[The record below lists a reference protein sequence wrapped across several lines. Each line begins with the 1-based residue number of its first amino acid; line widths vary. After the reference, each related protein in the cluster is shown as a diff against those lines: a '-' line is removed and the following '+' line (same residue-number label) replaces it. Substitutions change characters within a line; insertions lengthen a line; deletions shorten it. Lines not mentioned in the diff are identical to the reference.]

1 MEGVI
6 MDLAAIINQYYPAL
20 KIKYAQKLLPG
31 HHKALNAVCRCR
43 TPDSGELFVQCPDCT
58 HGEWKPLSCGHRNCP
73 KCQNHEASLWIDRQ
87 QGKLLPV
94 LYFMTTFTLPYEL
107 RSLAWYHQSRVYSIF
122 FSCVASTLKDFGL
135 NSRHLGAQIG
145 MTMVLH
151 THNRKLDYHPH
162 IHVVIPGGGVD
173 QSRRQWKKNKGK
185 YLFNK
190 KALAKVFRAR
200 FLAALNENKLPIPKK
215 LPGEWVVDCSRVG
228 KGITALKYLS
238 RYLYRGVVSEKN
250 IVSNHNGRVTFRYTE
265 SCTGKIRY
273 RTLNGEDFLFLI
285 IQHVLPKGFR
295 RVRDYGFLH
304 GNAKK
309 LLALVQLVL
318 RVIITGAQQRPRPVF
333 KCPCCK
339 TAMIILGFRQFAW
352 ESG

>member
-1 MEGVI
+1 
-6 MDLAAIINQYYPAL
+6 MDLVAIISQYYPAL

-31 HHKALNAVCRCR
+31 HHNALNAICRCR

-58 HGEWKPLSCGHRNCP
+58 HGEWKPLSCGHRSCP

-107 RSLAWYHQSRVYSIF
+107 RSLTWYHQTHVYSIF
-122 FSCVASTLKDFGL
+122 FACVASTLKDFGL

-151 THNRKLDYHPH
+151 THTRKLDYHPH

-228 KGITALKYLS
+228 KGITALKYMS
-238 RYLYRGVVSEKN
+238 RYLYRGVISENN
-250 IVSNHNGRVTFRYTE
+250 IVSNHNGRVTFRYVE
-265 SCTGKIRY
+265 SSTGKTRY

-295 RVRDYGFLH
+295 RVRDFGFLH

-318 RVIITGAQQRPRPVF
+318 RVIITEIQQRPRPIF

-339 TAMIILGFRQFAW
+339 KAMIVLGFRQLAW